1 MFIINNVLK
10 MRNVESYERYRTVF
24 INDEVEIAVDEYPFG
39 IALEIENKSNSNNPE
54 EVVKKWVKKI
64 GLDINK
70 SYRLSWNDKYRELCN
85 AQDIKQYNHVTFDLP
100 MSQVID
106 YK

>member
-1 MFIINNVLK
+1 MGSFYSLTTVK
-10 MRNVESYERYRTVF
+10 FRSDSY
-24 INDEVEIAVDEYPFG
+24 
-39 IALEIENKSNSNNPE
+39 SPE

-64 GLDINK
+64 GLDISK

-85 AQDIKQYNHVTFDLP
+85 SQGVKQYNHVTFDLP
-100 MSQVID
+100 MPQVID